1 MPKALQEQ
9 WRGSGINR
17 KGSEAVNTRFSF
29 QETQLKDALLI
40 TPFCAEDRRGAF
52 IKDYS
57 REVFQANGLHHDLAE
72 VFYAASQK
80 GVVRGMHFQ
89 REHQQAKLVRC
100 IHGCVYDVIVD
111 LRPESET
118 FLKWQGFWLTGEN
131 LQMLY
136 VPEHFAHGYMVTED
150 AIVSYK
156 CNERFYG
163 EYDDGIHYLDPDIG
177 ISWPFELIGGVEHVI
192 LSQKD
197 EGLQSFQDYQRKY
210 L

>member
-1 MPKALQEQ
+1 
-9 WRGSGINR
+9 
-17 KGSEAVNTRFSF
+17 VNTKFSF
-29 QETQLKDALLI
+29 QETQLKEALLI
-40 TPFCAEDRRGAF
+40 TPFCAEDHRGAF

-57 REVFQANGLHHDLAE
+57 REVFQANGLRHDLAE
-72 VFYAASQK
+72 VFYTVSQK

-89 REHQQAKLVRC
+89 RERQQAKLVRC
-100 IHGCVYDVIVD
+100 ISGSIYDVIVD

-136 VPEHFAHGYMVTED
+136 VPAYFAHGYLATED
-150 AIVSYK
+150 SIVSYK

-163 EYDDGIHYLDPDIG
+163 EYDDGIHYLDPDFDIN
-177 ISWPFELIGGVEHVI
+177 WPFELIGGVENVI

-197 EGLQSFQDYQRKY
+197 EGLQSFQDYQKKY